1 MKIYMVHPISGL
13 SADQVFEYYKENQKL
28 LTSFGYDVLT
38 PMYGKKQLRCEKEF
52 RSADYKLPCTTNHAI
67 FDRDHWMVEQADIL
81 YANLSSAKQVSI
93 GSMMELAWGK
103 HLHKHIVVTMQDDN
117 VHNHAFVLEAASIV
131 YKTHTEAMEYL
142 KELIKGE
149 Y

>member
-13 SADQVFEYYKENQKL
+13 TADQVFDYYQTNQAL
-28 LTSFGYDVLT
+28 LESYGYDVLT

-52 RSADYKLPCTTNHAI
+52 RAADYKLPCTTNHAI

-81 YANLSSAKQVSI
+81 FANLSAAKQVSI

-103 HLHKHIVVTMQDDN
+103 HLHKHIVLVMPEEN
-117 VHNHAFVLEAASIV
+117 VHRHAFVLEAASVIFT
-131 YKTHTEAMEYL
+131 THEEAMDYL
-142 KELIKGE
+142 EQLARKKF
-149 Y
+149 